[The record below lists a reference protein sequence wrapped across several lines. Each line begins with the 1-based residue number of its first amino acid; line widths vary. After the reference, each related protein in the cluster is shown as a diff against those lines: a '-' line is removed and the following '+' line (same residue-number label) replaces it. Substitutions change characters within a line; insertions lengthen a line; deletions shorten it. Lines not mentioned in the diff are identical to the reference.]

1 MQALI
6 RPNRY
11 RWNSMSREERLKEAA
26 MDFIRMCAEQGDG
39 DSPRQLQ
46 AAPQLDPYPRASVAS
61 VARPMLPTVIRQ
73 GQTESSF
80 QSDDPEN
87 SRVSKKP
94 VMKRKVLRR
103 TPDGEVQVTDESIT
117 SETESNNPSVQQ
129 SSPECENL
137 NQRMYLLNAQEEEEE
152 CVEGNRPQSSPG
164 SVCSW
169 SPSEESR
176 HQCSR
181 KESQS
186 LSSSSFEQD
195 FILTAH
201 PKSFILPKLEQ
212 LNRNRTKTDRV
223 ARYLEHK
230 HNWESLRLPGEDPRK
245 GVRWSIREQMLYKS
259 ELPPKAQPVY
269 IPNNYLVPTEKKRS
283 ALRWG
288 IRYPPAPS
296 PRYQEPIGPCV
307 NPAEACERSSA
318 TRSARARSYPRGGG
332 CRRRAPSAVPRASF
346 QTGNDAPC
354 PEERQGC
361 YVIRVSLAQPK
372 TATSG
377 RGGKAERS
385 GPREEAA
392 EPPPLRSISIAT
404 VAAVPPHS
412 SGCKERVVAPAW
424 FPQARNCRCRSG
436 SLPL

>member
-61 VARPMLPTVIRQ
+61 VARPMLPTMIRQ
-73 GQTESSF
+73 GQTHSSF
-80 QSDDPEN
+80 QSDNQSEN

-103 TPDGEVQVTDESIT
+103 TPDGEVQVTDESII

-137 NQRMYLLNAQEEEEE
+137 NQRMHLRNAQEKEEE
-152 CVEGNRPQSSPG
+152 CNEENQPQSSPG
-164 SVCSW
+164 SVYSW
-169 SPSEESR
+169 CPSEESQN
-176 HQCSR
+176 QCSR

-195 FILTAH
+195 FILTGH

-212 LNRNRTKTDRV
+212 LSRNRMKTDRV

-230 HNWESLRLPGEDPRK
+230 HDWESLRLPGEDPRK
-245 GVRWSIREQMLYKS
+245 DVRWSIREQMLCKS
-259 ELPPKAQPVY
+259 ELPPKPVQSVY

-288 IRYPPAPS
+288 IRCDLAN
-296 PRYQEPIGPCV
+296 GV
-307 NPAEACERSSA
+307 
-318 TRSARARSYPRGGG
+318 
-332 CRRRAPSAVPRASF
+332 VPR
-346 QTGNDAPC
+346 NI
-354 PEERQGC
+354 
-361 YVIRVSLAQPK
+361 Y
-372 TATSG
+372 
-377 RGGKAERS
+377 
-385 GPREEAA
+385 
-392 EPPPLRSISIAT
+392 
-404 VAAVPPHS
+404 S
-412 SGCKERVVAPAW
+412 S
-424 FPQARNCRCRSG
+424 
-436 SLPL
+436 

>member
-1 MQALI
+1 MQALV

-46 AAPQLDPYPRASVAS
+46 VAPQLDPYPRASVAS
-61 VARPMLPTVIRQ
+61 MARPMLPTMIRQ

-80 QSDDPEN
+80 QSDNLEN

-103 TPDGEVQVTDESIT
+103 TPDGEMQVTDESII
-117 SETESNNPSVQQ
+117 SESESNNPSVHQP
-129 SSPECENL
+129 SPECENV
-137 NQRMYLLNAQEEEEE
+137 NQRMYLLNAQEKEEE
-152 CVEGNRPQSSPG
+152 CNEENQPQSSPG

-169 SPSEESR
+169 SPSEESQN
-176 HQCSR
+176 QCSR

-195 FILTAH
+195 FILTGY

-212 LNRNRTKTDRV
+212 LNRNRMKTDRV

-230 HNWESLRLPGEDPRK
+230 HDWESLRLPGEDPRK

-288 IRYPPAPS
+288 IRCDLANGVVPKNIY
-296 PRYQEPIGPCV
+296 
-307 NPAEACERSSA
+307 SS
-318 TRSARARSYPRGGG
+318 
-332 CRRRAPSAVPRASF
+332 
-346 QTGNDAPC
+346 
-354 PEERQGC
+354 
-361 YVIRVSLAQPK
+361 
-372 TATSG
+372 
-377 RGGKAERS
+377 
-385 GPREEAA
+385 
-392 EPPPLRSISIAT
+392 
-404 VAAVPPHS
+404 
-412 SGCKERVVAPAW
+412 
-424 FPQARNCRCRSG
+424 
-436 SLPL
+436 

>member
-1 MQALI
+1 MPLSNKAAMQALI

-46 AAPQLDPYPRASVAS
+46 MAPQLDPYPRASVAS
-61 VARPMLPTVIRQ
+61 VARPMLPAMIRQ

-80 QSDDPEN
+80 QSDLEN

-137 NQRMYLLNAQEEEEE
+137 NQRMNLQEEEQ
-152 CVEGNRPQSSPG
+152 CNVENQPQSSPG
-164 SVCSW
+164 SVYSW
-169 SPSEESR
+169 SPSEESQN
-176 HQCSR
+176 QCSR
-181 KESQS
+181 RESQS

-195 FILTAH
+195 FILTGH

-212 LNRNRTKTDRV
+212 LNRNRMKTDRV

-230 HNWESLRLPGEDPRK
+230 HDWESLRLPGEDPRK
-245 GVRWSIREQMLYKS
+245 DVRWSIREQMLYKS

-288 IRYPPAPS
+288 IRCDLAN
-296 PRYQEPIGPCV
+296 GV
-307 NPAEACERSSA
+307 
-318 TRSARARSYPRGGG
+318 
-332 CRRRAPSAVPRASF
+332 VPR
-346 QTGNDAPC
+346 NI
-354 PEERQGC
+354 
-361 YVIRVSLAQPK
+361 Y
-372 TATSG
+372 
-377 RGGKAERS
+377 
-385 GPREEAA
+385 
-392 EPPPLRSISIAT
+392 
-404 VAAVPPHS
+404 
-412 SGCKERVVAPAW
+412 
-424 FPQARNCRCRSG
+424 
-436 SLPL
+436 